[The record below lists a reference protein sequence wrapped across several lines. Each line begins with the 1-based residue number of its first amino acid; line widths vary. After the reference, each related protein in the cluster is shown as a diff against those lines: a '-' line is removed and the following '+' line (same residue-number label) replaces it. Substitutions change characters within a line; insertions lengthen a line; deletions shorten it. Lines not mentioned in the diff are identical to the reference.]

1 MKKGVPAKAPGRG
14 SGFNAADH
22 VKPGLSQAE
31 V

>member
-1 MKKGVPAKAPGRG
+1 MKKGVPAKAPGR
-14 SGFNAADH
+14 SGFNAADY